1 MIRLIW
7 LTTGALAPVFLL
19 GVPGPLEA
27 DSLLSDADLAL
38 ALRYRYEFVD
48 QQGFEDD
55 ANASTLR
62 VRASL
67 QSGEAAG
74 FSFFAELD
82 AITELGP
89 DDFNSGAGTSGPDRN
104 RFPVVADP
112 DGVEFNQVYAQF
124 KFDDKTRVRLGRQ
137 RINLDNQRF
146 VGAVGWRQDEQT
158 YDGLDLV
165 SEPLAATRIEYAF
178 VANVNRIFGNDVP
191 AGDHDSATHLLNLR
205 RDLAGLGQL
214 TGYYYRID
222 NRDAPAFSTGTLGA
236 RFAGASEIDDR
247 AVSYGLEVAYQ
258 EGIENNPVDFD
269 QWYYRLDGAVE
280 FVPLKLGLGYEVLG
294 GDADTAG
301 ASFRTPL
308 ATLHG
313 FNGWADQFLATPD
326 AGLEDWFV
334 SASGKL
340 AGWSW
345 QAVYHDFQAED
356 SSADY
361 GSEIDLSLG
370 RAFATHYSVLF
381 KFADFDADAPGFVDT
396 TKAWMML
403 TADF

>member
-1 MIRLIW
+1 MNRLIW
-7 LTTGALAPVFLL
+7 LATGALAPVLLL
-19 GVPGPLEA
+19 GAPAPVQAG
-27 DSLLSDADLAL
+27 SLLGDADAAL

-62 VRASL
+62 VRASV

-74 FSFFAELD
+74 FSFFAEVD

-89 DDFNSGAGTSGPDRN
+89 DDFNSGAGSSGPDRN

-112 DGVEFNQVYAQF
+112 DGVEFNQAYAQF
-124 KFDDKTRVRLGRQ
+124 KFSEATRLRLGRQ

-158 YDGLDLV
+158 YDALNLV
-165 SEPLAATRIEYAF
+165 SESLANTRFEYAF

-205 RDLAGLGQL
+205 RDLAGRGQL
-214 TGYYYRID
+214 TGYYYRIN
-222 NRDAPAFSTGTLGA
+222 NRDAPAFSTGTLGT
-236 RFAGASEIDDR
+236 RFAGAIEFGDR
-247 AVSYGLEVAYQ
+247 AFSYGLEAAYQ
-258 EGIENNPVDFD
+258 EGIENNPVAYD

-280 FVPLKLGLGYEVLG
+280 FAPLKLALGYEVLG
-294 GDADTAG
+294 GDADSAG

-326 AGLEDWFV
+326 AGLEDLFV

-340 AGWSW
+340 GGWSW

-356 SSADY
+356 SGTDY
-361 GSEIDLSLG
+361 GDELDLSLG
-370 RAFATHYSVLF
+370 RAFAKRYSVLM
-381 KFADFDADAPGFVDT
+381 KYADFNADAPGFADT
-396 TKAWMML
+396 TKAWLML
-403 TADF
+403 SADF